1 MLAPRASGA
10 REGDGWRES
19 KRRWIGWRSTRSFRD
34 ALHRDPRAALDGY
47 DLSADDL
54 ERLAGQLMTDVEPKS
69 GRPSKAALL
78 DLLRDRAGN

>member
-1 MLAPRASGA
+1 MAGIEEAMDRLALDPN
-10 REGDGWRES
+10 
-19 KRRWIGWRSTRSFRD
+19 FRD

>member
-1 MLAPRASGA
+1 MLAHRTSGA

-19 KRRWIGWRSTRSFRD
+19 KRRSIGWRSTRSSTMRSTVT
-34 ALHRDPRAALDGY
+34 LVPLEGY

-78 DLLRDRAGN
+78 NLLRNRAGN